1 MQSSTILLLESQIKQ
16 VEQTIKDL
24 RYNIVNT
31 SFAESYIEQYDELL
45 QTKTLLVTELNQ
57 LKNKK

>member
-1 MQSSTILLLESQIKQ
+1 MESSTILLLESQIKQ

-45 QTKTLLVTELNQ
+45 QTKALLVTELNQ